1 MANSS
6 LLGTY
11 SPEDVTVVLSNA
23 QFTHTASGFADGSFL
38 TITRVIPAATL
49 YTGADASS
57 ARVLRRVKNL
67 DITFMLHQSSETNDV
82 LSQLQILDEQAHNND
97 NLFSITIKD
106 NMGRSVYSSDNCFI
120 GTTPDG
126 EFGTDL
132 STRSWILHSVGSEVF
147 HGGNAKFNPDTA
159 TTVQDLGY
167 TPNQYWTT

>member
-1 MANSS
+1 MANATTLSS
-6 LLGTY
+6 Y
-11 SPEDVTVVLSNA
+11 SPEDISVVLSADFFSHNV
-23 QFTHTASGFADGSFL
+23 SGFADGSFI

-49 YTGADASS
+49 YTGAQGDG

-67 DITFMLHQSSETNDV
+67 DITFTLHQASESNDV

-97 NLFSITIKD
+97 RLFAITVKD
-106 NMGRSVYSSDNCFI
+106 NMGRSVFSSNQCFI